1 MMMTE
6 KRYDPRA
13 KAAVTAFEKAARA
26 HEMKGAQHPDD
37 WEGIERRYQN
47 AKARLLEI
55 MGL

>member
-1 MMMTE
+1 MAE

-13 KAAVTAFEKAARA
+13 KAAVTKFENAVRA

-37 WEGIERRYQN
+37 WDLIEQTYQN
-47 AKARLLEI
+47 AKARLLEV